1 MHAKRA
7 NKKNYGNAG
16 LYYTIGTER
25 DFDMT
30 EYEKMLNNLPYDYT
44 DAEIQARIK
53 QTYYAM
59 RDFNQCGAWDMDEF
73 RRCQQKLLPN
83 AHPSALVIPPFHCD
97 HGDRI
102 SIGEGVV
109 INFNAVF
116 LDGGGITI
124 GAHTL
129 IGPNCQLLTP
139 DHPHD
144 YLERRKT
151 IETGLPIHIGDDCWL
166 GGGVIV
172 CPGVTIGNRV
182 IVGAGSV
189 VTHDI
194 PDDVVVAGNPARI
207 IKKAE

>member
-1 MHAKRA
+1 
-7 NKKNYGNAG
+7 
-16 LYYTIGTER
+16 
-25 DFDMT
+25 MT
-30 EYEKMLNNLPYDYT
+30 EYEKMLKNLPYDYT
-44 DAEIQARIK
+44 DTEIQARIK

-73 RRCQQKLLPN
+73 RRCQHKLLPN

-102 SIGEGVV
+102 
-109 INFNAVF
+109 
-116 LDGGGITI
+116 T
-124 GAHTL
+124 
-129 IGPNCQLLTP
+129 
-139 DHPHD
+139 
-144 YLERRKT
+144 
-151 IETGLPIHIGDDCWL
+151 IGDDCWL

>member
-1 MHAKRA
+1 
-7 NKKNYGNAG
+7 
-16 LYYTIGTER
+16 
-25 DFDMT
+25 MT
-30 EYEKMLNNLPYDYT
+30 EYEKMLHNLPYDYT
-44 DAEIQARIK
+44 DPEIQAHIK
-53 QTYYAM
+53 QTYFAM
-59 RDFNQCGAWDMDEF
+59 RDFNQCGAWDLDELH
-73 RRCQQKLLPN
+73 RCTKALLPN

-102 SIGEGVV
+102 TIGEGVI
-109 INFNAVF
+109 INFNCVF

-144 YLERRKT
+144 YMERRKT
-151 IETGLPIHIGDDCWL
+151 IETGLPIRIGEDCWL

-182 IVGAGSV
+182 IVGAGAV

-194 PDDVVVAGNPARI
+194 PDDVVVAGNPAKI
-207 IKKAE
+207 IRTVSPKEN